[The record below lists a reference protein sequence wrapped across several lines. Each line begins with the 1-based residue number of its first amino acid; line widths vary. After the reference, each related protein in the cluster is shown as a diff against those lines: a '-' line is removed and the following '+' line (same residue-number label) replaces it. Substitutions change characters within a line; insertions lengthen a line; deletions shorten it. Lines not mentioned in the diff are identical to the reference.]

1 MVKSLGYRA
10 SLITQIQG
18 SLMKYPLILLSCSF
32 LTACGGGGSEPL
44 SKDNTAPTVNESTQ
58 CGSNFS
64 AQRHL
69 NKQETNIAYWQIE
82 GDTLQTKP
90 QVTYFTNRSSSLA
103 ETSYK
108 GSEPLCEQVAN
119 IFGADVTDTWQ
130 GAENNTIKVGQ
141 QFKYIPELSVSFAL
155 PEVNSLND
163 WRAKGSPN
171 SMSTNLLQSTLTVW
185 YQNSD
190 EQRFLQGD
198 LSNNQRVVPLA
209 CNDTDFTILLSLI
222 EVDEQLSIS
231 LNPAYCEEVRSNN
244 ITKTM
249 CLSAK
254 LPQER
259 LIQNCE
265 FALTDIVIPNAQGN
279 KTFVKLAAQTSVG
292 SDTGINVAITDIDI
306 N

>member
-1 MVKSLGYRA
+1 
-10 SLITQIQG
+10 
-18 SLMKYPLILLSCSF
+18 MKYPLLFLSCSF

-44 SKDNTAPTVNESTQ
+44 SKDNTAPAVDDSAQ
-58 CGSNFS
+58 CGGNFS
-64 AQRHL
+64 AQRHF

-108 GSEPLCEQVAN
+108 GTTPLCELVAN

-130 GAENNTIKVGQ
+130 GSDNNSIKTGQ
-141 QFKYIPELSVSFAL
+141 QFKYTPELSVSFAL
-155 PEVNSLND
+155 PELSSLAD
-163 WRAKGSPN
+163 WRAKGSPV
-171 SMSTNLLQSTLTVW
+171 SMPTNLLQSTLTVW

-198 LSNNQRVVPLA
+198 LSNNQKIVPLE
-209 CNDTDFTILLSLI
+209 CDNNDFRILLSLDD
-222 EVDEQLSIS
+222 VDEQLSSS

-244 ITKTM
+244 VTKTA
-249 CLSAK
+249 CLNASVQ
-254 LPQER
+254 QEN
-259 LIQNCE
+259 LIQSCR
-265 FALTDIVIPNAQGN
+265 FAMTDIIIPNSQGS
-279 KTFVKLAAQTSVG
+279 KTFVKLAAKTSAN
-292 SDTGINVAITDIDI
+292 SDTGINVELTDINI